1 MTQQPKWDIG
11 GLILAPIVLG
21 VFVGLAYGAVQ
32 VVSTMSGA
40 SCSKTAAELYSR
52 GVVRNELKTPASA
65 SFGPRRIQEHKDC
78 TFTIDGVVDAHN
90 SYGATTRSRYSV
102 VVRYVDGSWVRL

>member
-1 MTQQPKWDIG
+1 MKTVAE
-11 GLILAPIVLG
+11 L
-21 VFVGLAYGAVQ
+21 FGLAFLGFIAYTVYGLFSA
-32 VVSTMSGA
+32 MPGA

-90 SYGATTRSRYSV
+90 SYGATTRSRYNV